1 MNTYGFSKMSIR
13 KLKDDLTPDTGNI
26 IEIKG
31 AAQQGATSSFD
42 ITGLTKEAVKVY
54 GSNKIYYMVRKGV
67 GEVAANFGVLDLP
80 FEAEGEILGYS
91 TEFGEGIQGIGEDTE
106 APYTAVVIESENLHG
121 EPVAFALVAGSFSRN
136 GISGGTINDSD
147 FTPEPGEYV
156 FTAMSRDITID
167 TKTKNE
173 TVLRAVGAAAV
184 TALKNGVLGKG
195 A

>member
-31 AAQQGATSSFD
+31 TAQQGATSSFD

-67 GEVAANFGVLDLP
+67 GEVAANFGILDLP

-91 TEFGEGIQGIGEDTE
+91 NTFGEGIQAVGEKTE
-106 APYTAVVIESENLHG
+106 APYMSVVVEAEDLQG
-121 EPVAFALVAGSFSRN
+121 EPVAFAIVAGSFSKD
-136 GISGGTINDSD
+136 GMSGETINDSD
-147 FTPEPGEYV
+147 FTPVPGDYV
-156 FTAMSRDITID
+156 FTAMSRDITIAE
-167 TKTKNE
+167 KTENV
-173 TVLRAVGAAAV
+173 TVLRAAGATAV
-184 TALKNGVLGKG
+184 TALKNGVLGTG

>member
-13 KLKDDLTPDTGNI
+13 KLKADLTPDTGNI

-31 AAQQGATSSFD
+31 TAQQGATSSFD

-67 GEVAANFGVLDLP
+67 GEVAANFGILDLP

-91 TEFGEGIQGIGEDTE
+91 NTFGEGIQAIGEKTE
-106 APYTAVVIESENLHG
+106 APYMAVVLEAEDLQG
-121 EPVAFALVAGSFSRN
+121 EPVAFAIVAGSFSKD
-136 GISGGTINDSD
+136 GMSGQTIDDSD

-156 FTAMSRDITID
+156 FTAMSRDITIAE
-167 TKTKNE
+167 KTENV
-173 TVLRAVGAAAV
+173 TVLRAVGSTGV
-184 TALKNGVLGKG
+184 TALKNAVLGTG